1 MLTDDVLEKS
11 AGAHLTLLT
20 TYHLLKTHHTSSPL
34 LPGGGLLLH
43 FGCYDISMLPSAF
56 HFSKPLIINR
66 PIIEQFG
73 DAFLPNT
80 TTEQRKDPNI
90 SPYYENLE
98 VFRGRLP
105 SALFT
110 CGTEDPLIDDT
121 MVMSVKWL
129 MSGGEA
135 IVRIFQGAPHGFIG
149 FPAGVLKD
157 AGEAMEDC
165 KVFIQERMASE

>member
-73 DAFLPNT
+73 DAFQPNT

-157 AGEAMEDC
+157 AGEAMEDWRAISGNRR
-165 KVFIQERMASE
+165 FG

>member
-20 TYHLLKTHHTSSPL
+20 TYHLLKTHPTSSPL
-34 LPGGGLLLH
+34 LPGGGLILH
-43 FGCYDISMLPSAF
+43 FGCFDVSMLPSAF
-56 HFSKPLIINR
+56 HFTKPLIINR

-98 VFRGRLP
+98 VLRGRLP

-121 MVMSVKWL
+121 MVMGVKWL

-135 IVRIFQGAPHGFIG
+135 IVKIFQGAPHGFIG
-149 FPAGVLKD
+149 FPLGALKEV
-157 AGEAMEDC
+157 GEAMEDC
-165 KVFIQERMASE
+165 KVFIQERMASG